1 MDHILSSPSA
11 PVAPSSL
18 ATHEPKQPS
27 AKDVGEDVIHA
38 GSAASALPKPLFS
51 ISIIELLFLWVCQHL
66 VGETDLFELQRG
78 RKQAQNLPKMHTTDE
93 WQKQKPVASLSMCH
107 LKITNAIFS

>member
-1 MDHILSSPSA
+1 MDHILSSPPA

-38 GSAASALPKPLFS
+38 GAAASSLPKPLFS
-51 ISIIELLFLWVCQHL
+51 ISIIELLLLGVCQHL
-66 VGETDLFELQRG
+66 VGETDLFELQTG
-78 RKQAQNLPKMHTTDE
+78 RKQTQNLPKMRTTDE
-93 WQKQKPVASLSMCH
+93 
-107 LKITNAIFS
+107 